1 MYLFIDDADLA
12 AVIDMFADLDPK
24 AIPLAFHRAMRR
36 TEQTVM
42 SQSRKVLQAELAL
55 RSQKS
60 VKARVKT
67 YIRPA
72 KSDMSEMKFWFGMN
86 DLSQSVFKGTPK
98 KTKGGLMFRG
108 SYYDKAFVS
117 LRKGRKVYMQRET
130 EQRNPITKL
139 TIPIPDDIIV
149 KIEDEVLEKMPDIF
163 LRHFETDL
171 RGRASS
177 ERWSNFFDKP
187 GNGGARGAGYSIMN
201 SRKTPR
207 GAASTA
213 IKYDL

>member
-24 AIPLAFHRAMRR
+24 AVPLAFHRAMRR

-55 RSQKS
+55 RNQKS
-60 VKARVKT
+60 VKARVRT

-72 KSDMSEMKFWFGMN
+72 AADMAEMKFWFGMN
-86 DLSQSVFKGTPK
+86 NLSPNAFKGAPR
-98 KTKGGLMFRG
+98 KTRGGLMFRG

-117 LRKGRKVYMQRET
+117 IRKGRKVYMQRESD
-130 EQRNPITKL
+130 QRFPVTKL
-139 TIPIPDDIIV
+139 TIPIPDDIVV
-149 KIEDEVLEKMPDIF
+149 KIEDEVLERMPEIF

-171 RGRASS
+171 RGRAKS
-177 ERWSNFFDKP
+177 DKW
-187 GNGGARGAGYSIMN
+187 AAVFGAGQHGSLDKAGMSIMQ
-201 SRKTPR
+201 SIKTPR
-207 GAASTA
+207 GAR
-213 IKYDL
+213 